1 MREDKD
7 KNQVPTWNGEQALWP
22 DYVRQ
27 CRLAY
32 ETCEKRKR
40 KLLGLKLAMRLTL
53 NAWEV
58 TYNIDHD
65 RLRKSNGVKY
75 LVNHLQERLGRTSI
89 PDSGQKL
96 EELFIK
102 LRRYPGEAL
111 STWASRVMEAYKNVQ
126 RALARVKKDTRQD
139 VETPKSKARSVE
151 EDTSPQRSSA

>member
-1 MREDKD
+1 MI
-7 KNQVPTWNGEQALWP
+7 
-22 DYVRQ
+22 
-27 CRLAY
+27 
-32 ETCEKRKR
+32 
-40 KLLGLKLAMRLTL
+40 LTL
-53 NAWEV
+53 KAWDV

-102 LRRYPGEAL
+102 LRRYPGEAF
-111 STWASRVMEAYKNVQ
+111 STWASRVMKAYKNVK

-139 VETPKSKARSVE
+139 VETPTSKDVE
-151 EDTSPQRSSA
+151 S